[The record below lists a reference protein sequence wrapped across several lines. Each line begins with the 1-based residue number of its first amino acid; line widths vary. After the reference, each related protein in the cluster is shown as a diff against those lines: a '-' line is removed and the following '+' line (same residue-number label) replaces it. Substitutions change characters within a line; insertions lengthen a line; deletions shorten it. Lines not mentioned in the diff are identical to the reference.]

1 MFWCPHRV
9 FDKFCSLVALTS
21 GWRVAEA
28 NFKFEIFLVSPSL
41 RLRGAEVSVDHSL
54 GEDALDLTAGLTR
67 YAVLGMRGFLFG
79 EGFQRRFRTR
89 SSCGIKRGCSTDWH
103 PKRAMLQC
111 CAMGLRGAVPTSAAG
126 VACQF
131 VVFGGLAGTGFYS
144 LN

>member
-1 MFWCPHRV
+1 M
-9 FDKFCSLVALTS
+9 
-21 GWRVAEA
+21 AEA
-28 NFKFEIFLVSPSL
+28 NFKLEIFLVSPSL
-41 RLRGAEVSVDHSL
+41 RWRGAEVSVDHSL

-79 EGFQRRFRTR
+79 EGFQRRFRSQIRTR
-89 SSCGIKRGCSTDWH
+89 SSCGIKCGCPTDWQS
-103 PKRAMLQC
+103 KRAMLQC

-131 VVFGGLAGTGFYS
+131 VVFGGLVGTGFYS